1 MRAIDSRLEVSDET
15 IEKILEVARWA
26 PSAGNAQPWE
36 FLVVRDADTRG
47 RIADLYA
54 RQMTDKREMQ
64 EAVWGHKNH
73 IGYTGFRRSPVFVLV
88 LGDPRVIDAY
98 PVRTALE
105 KGESHFVT
113 SLAQAAVFAH
123 LAVASLGLG
132 SQWISDVSSPYMSTM
147 IKSWLGIPRHMRIY
161 DMFGVGHP
169 AVMPTPT
176 SRRGLD
182 EIVHRDHYDEDR
194 GRDQRQIEEF
204 LWGDTL
210 LGGFRSNNRLKGA
223 GRGDE
228 SEQLALPAQR
238 TRTSLRF
245 SMPHVAVVGAGP
257 SGVFAAAELLTRPDV
272 QVDVLDR
279 LPTPFGLVRYG
290 SLPTT

>member
-1 MRAIDSRLEVSDET
+1 
-15 IEKILEVARWA
+15 
-26 PSAGNAQPWE
+26 
-36 FLVVRDADTRG
+36 
-47 RIADLYA
+47 
-54 RQMTDKREMQ
+54 
-64 EAVWGHKNH
+64 
-73 IGYTGFRRSPVFVLV
+73 VFVLV

-113 SLAQAAVFAH
+113 SLAQATVLAH

-176 SRRGLD
+176 SRRGLE
-182 EIVHRDHYDEDR
+182 EIVHRESYDREK
-194 GRDQRQIEEF
+194 GRDQDQIEQF

-210 LGGFRSNNRLKGA
+210 LGGFRSNSGLKG
-223 GRGDE
+223 GSGEKD
-228 SEQLALPAQR
+228 
-238 TRTSLRF
+238 
-245 SMPHVAVVGAGP
+245 GAGP
-257 SGVFAAAELLTRPDV
+257 EKMR
-272 QVDVLDR
+272 
-279 LPTPFGLVRYG
+279 
-290 SLPTT
+290 

>member
-1 MRAIDSRLEVSDET
+1 MTTAADQTAGQDAGTPPPDAATYDQLLALARHRRSVRAIDPKREVSDET

-36 FLVVRDADTRG
+36 FLVVRDPETRG
-47 RIADLYA
+47 RIADLYS

-64 EAVWGHKNH
+64 EAVWGHRNH
-73 IGYTGFRRSPVFVLV
+73 IGYTGFRHSPVFVLV

-113 SLAQAAVFAH
+113 SLAQATVFAH

-147 IKSWLGIPRHMRIY
+147 IKSWLGIPRGLRIY

-176 SRRGLD
+176 TRRELD
-182 EIVHRDHYDEDR
+182 EIVHRDRYDATKA
-194 GRDQRQIEEF
+194 RDQQAIEDF

-210 LGGFRSNNRLKGA
+210 LGGFKSHNGLKG
-223 GRGDE
+223 
-228 SEQLALPAQR
+228 S
-238 TRTSLRF
+238 
-245 SMPHVAVVGAGP
+245 
-257 SGVFAAAELLTRPDV
+257 
-272 QVDVLDR
+272 
-279 LPTPFGLVRYG
+279 
-290 SLPTT
+290 